1 MRELHLFAGAGGG
14 ILAGMLIGHT
24 PVGAVEIDGYCRRV
38 LQARQDDGSLPAFPI
53 YKDVTTFNG
62 EPWRG
67 KVDIISG
74 GFPCTD
80 ISQAGKGDGIDG
92 DKSGLWRDMARITGE
107 IQPRFLFM
115 ENSNVL
121 ISRGLTRIISDLARI
136 GYDLRWLNTRC
147 EPFGIPQTRRRAYAL
162 AYPERGESQV
172 GWDIARVR
180 RKSKQV
186 AQYLA
191 RSPEVEPPMVGMVDG
206 LASRMDRLKA
216 AGNGQVA
223 IVAATAFRF
232 LSQGLI

>member
-14 ILAGMLIGHT
+14 ILAGMLLGHT
-24 PVGAVEIDGYCRRV
+24 PVGAVEIETYCRRV

-53 YKDVTTFNG
+53 YKDVTTFDG
-62 EPWRG
+62 KPWRG

-74 GFPCTD
+74 GFPCND

-92 DKSGLWRDMARITGE
+92 DKSGLWRHMARITGE
-107 IQPRFLFM
+107 VQPRFLFM

-162 AYPERGESQV
+162 AYSQRGQSQV
-172 GWDIARVR
+172 GWNIAGVR
-180 RKSKQV
+180 RESKQV

-191 RSPEVEPPMVGMVDG
+191 RSPESEPAMVGMVDG
-206 LASRMDRLKA
+206 LASRMDQLKA

>member
-162 AYPERGESQV
+162 AYPERGESQM